1 MHESPLQETAEKGD
15 ATMRL
20 SMTVFIACIVAS
32 VIPLAGCTPEKAEAL
47 LTAVKAFEAQSSQAL
62 TAYEGLFKD
71 YRAIKKD
78 SKEQLFNQAYEAAKK
93 DQRMTPNQ
101 FLANIG
107 QLDEEQSS
115 NKIESEFQELRAA
128 YSLLSSAYASLP
140 QGSLFAAQYV
150 SCGQTVVA
158 KLTQQLI
165 NFAGDIKKSPLYPLS
180 IRQEIA
186 EFKRLARQG
195 DAQKEETRQK
205 FDTIYSAIAAYE
217 EKHRNALTL
226 TLAAVEQGRKLY
238 LLLGQYDEVSIAD
251 ILGAIQ
257 YGFSFVGT
265 LNGID
270 VSRASGR
277 LRSIKEE
284 MDKLPEWKRV
294 ESLPLGTIAECKAN
308 PTK

>member
-1 MHESPLQETAEKGD
+1 MYT
-15 ATMRL
+15 R
-20 SMTVFIACIVAS
+20 MTIFIAFIMAA

-47 LTAVKAFEAQSSQAL
+47 LTAVKAFQAQSSQAL

-71 YRAIKKD
+71 YRAIKRD
-78 SKEQLFNQAYEAAKK
+78 SKAVLFNQAYAAAKK
-93 DQRMTPNQ
+93 NEGMTANQ
-101 FLANIG
+101 FFANIG
-107 QLDEEQSS
+107 QLDEEQAS
-115 NKIESEFQELRAA
+115 NRIEREFQELRAA
-128 YSLLSSAYASLP
+128 YSLLASAYSSLP
-140 QGSLFAAQYV
+140 QGSLFGAQYV

-158 KLTQQLI
+158 KLAQQLI
-165 NFAGDIKKSPLYPLS
+165 NFSNDINASPLYPLS

-186 EFKRLARQG
+186 EFKRLAQQG
-195 DAQKEETRQK
+195 DAKKEETRQK

-238 LLLGQYDEVSIAD
+238 LLLGQYNEVSIAD
-251 ILGAIQ
+251 ILGVIQ
-257 YGFSFVGT
+257 YGFSFAAT

-270 VSRASGR
+270 VSAASAR
-277 LRSIKEE
+277 LKSIKEE

-294 ESLPLGTIAECKAN
+294 ESLPLSTVAECKAN